1 MKIKKGYVLRSVA
14 GKNVVVSVGATDFS
28 GMITLNESAAFMW
41 KLLEKGIESEELE
54 IALAKEYEASDDGD
68 RALIKKD
75 VYEFLKKLKEAGLV
89 DE

>member
-41 KLLEKGIESEELE
+41 RLLEKGISISELE
-54 IALAKEYEASDDGD
+54 EALAKEYEAESDVD
-68 RALIKKD
+68 RELIKKD
-75 VYEFLKKLKEAGLV
+75 VFEFCRKLGDAGLI

>member
-14 GKNVVVSVGATDFS
+14 GKNLVVSVGAADFS

-41 KLLEKGIESEELE
+41 KLLEKGADVEELE
-54 IALAKEYEASDDGD
+54 IALQKEYEAESDAD
-68 RALIKKD
+68 RELIKKD
-75 VYEFLKKLKEAGLV
+75 VLEFTKKLKESGLI